1 MFKWLKLI
9 GLRTKTAAVVEQEY
23 GRRLEIAG
31 GPDSASF
38 NSVTRMIRDAG
49 GNEYDAAAAFAAM
62 DAATQFRQGR
72 SETAL
77 PRHIAATT
85 VRLTR
90 QMQRPELVAD
100 IQERLLEE
108 CR

>member
-9 GLRTKTAAVVEQEY
+9 GLRTKTVAVVELEY

-31 GPDSASF
+31 GPDSAAF

-62 DAATQFRQGR
+62 DAATQFRQGL
-72 SETAL
+72 SDTPL
-77 PRHIAATT
+77 PLRIAATT
-85 VRLTR
+85 SRLTER
-90 QMQRPELVAD
+90 MKRPALVAD
-100 IQERLLEE
+100 IQDRLLEK
-108 CR
+108 CN

>member
-9 GLRTKTAAVVEQEY
+9 GLRTKTVAVVELEY

-31 GPDSASF
+31 GPDSATF

-62 DAATQFRQGR
+62 DAATQFRQGHAD
-72 SETAL
+72 TPL
-77 PRHIAATT
+77 PGHIALTT
-85 VRLTR
+85 MRLTR
-90 QMQRPELVAD
+90 RMQRPELVAD
-100 IQERLLEE
+100 IQERLLEQ
-108 CR
+108 CN

>member
-1 MFKWLKLI
+1 MFKWMKLI
-9 GLRTKTAAVVEQEY
+9 GLRTKTVAVVELEY

-31 GPDSASF
+31 GPDSAAF

-72 SETAL
+72 SDTAL

-85 VRLTR
+85 IRLTP
-90 QMQRPELVAD
+90 QMRRPELVAD
-100 IQERLLEE
+100 IQERLLDK
-108 CR
+108 CS